1 MKLKIKNFENKE
13 TGEIS
18 LNKDIFGLPT
28 RKDILSRTIEWQRA
42 KKQSGNHKT
51 KQVGEVSGTTKKPWA
66 QKGTGRARAG
76 SMRSTQFRGGGIIF
90 GPVVRSHAY
99 DLPKKYRKLAL
110 KTALSVKAKEG
121 KLIIVDSIKVSKPK
135 AKDMQA
141 KFEVMGVKSALII
154 DAEKIDA
161 SFLKAIGNLK
171 FIDALPQIGANVYD
185 IIKHDSLIITEAAV
199 KKLEERLAK

>member
-13 TGEIS
+13 TGEITLS
-18 LNKDIFGLPT
+18 KEVFGLPV
-28 RKDILSRTIEWQRA
+28 RKDILSRTVEWQRA

-76 SMRSTQFRGGGIIF
+76 SLRSTQFRGGGIIF

-99 DLPKKYRKLAL
+99 DLPKKVRKLAL

-121 KLIIVDSIKVSKPK
+121 KLIVVDSIKVAKLK
-135 AKDMQA
+135 AKDLA
-141 KFEVMGVKSALII
+141 KKFEAMGVKSALII
-154 DAEKIDA
+154 DAEKVDENFAKTI
-161 SFLKAIGNLK
+161 SNLK

-185 IIKHDSLIITEAAV
+185 IIKHENLILTEAAV